1 MIIDKNWWRLYTK
14 NCKEFNKVSK
24 EGVRAIQFDS
34 CTIALIILAVT
45 MVLFV
50 WGRFP
55 LPVIAVGSA
64 LAMGVFG
71 VIPFSSAFS
80 GFSNDI
86 NLMVIGSMVVG
97 EALFETGVAQ
107 NLGSTIIKMVGT
119 NERLFVI
126 TCVVL
131 SAVLSAFLSNTA
143 VVAMMLP
150 IVSAVAAS
158 SKGAIT
164 KKHSY
169 MAIGF
174 AANVGGGM
182 TLVGSSPNV
191 VLQGLL
197 ADSGLETMSFFDLTL
212 GSLPRLAFI
221 ILFYATIGYKLQ
233 KKVFDFE
240 DAPDA
245 GGGADGEGEEQGFS
259 RRKMITSVVIL
270 ILTITGFVSGIWTV
284 GAVAMVAA
292 LACIVTGCISIQQVF
307 ARMDWTTVWVMAG
320 SLGLAAGV
328 SQSGAGEL
336 IANTIISLMGGQVSM
351 FTLLLI
357 FTILSVVLAN
367 IMSSTATSAML
378 GPIAFAMC
386 QALGYSAKPVAMV
399 IIWALNLAFLTPIAT
414 PPVTMTLQGGYRF
427 LDYTKVGFPLM
438 VGCLL
443 LTIVTYPFLFGV

>member
-1 MIIDKNWWRLYTK
+1 M
-14 NCKEFNKVSK
+14 
-24 EGVRAIQFDS
+24 RAIQLDS
-34 CTIALIILAVT
+34 CTVALIILAVT

-97 EALFETGVAQ
+97 EALFETGVARK
-107 NLGSTIIKMVGT
+107 LGSTIIKMVGT
-119 NERLFVI
+119 NERMFVV

-150 IVSAVAAS
+150 IVAAVAAS
-158 SKGAIT
+158 SGGAIT

-197 ADSGLETMSFFDLTL
+197 ADAGLETMGFFDLTL

-221 ILFYATIGYKLQ
+221 ILFYATFGYRLQ
-233 KKVFDFE
+233 KKVFNFE
-240 DAPDA
+240 ETADA
-245 GGGADGEGEEQGFS
+245 GDGADEAGEPQQFS

-270 ILTITGFVSGIWTV
+270 LLTITGFVSGIWTV

-292 LACIVTGCISIQQVF
+292 LACVVTGCISIQQVF

-386 QALGYSAKPVAMV
+386 QALGYSAKPVAMA

-443 LTIVTYPFLFGV
+443 LTIATYPILFRM

>member
-1 MIIDKNWWRLYTK
+1 MDKMGPGVLHYS
-14 NCKEFNKVSK
+14 CKEFKKYSAKGMCV
-24 EGVRAIQFDS
+24 IQIDS
-34 CTIALIILAVT
+34 CTMALIILVVT

-50 WGRFP
+50 WGKFP
-55 LPVIAVGSA
+55 LPVVAVGSA
-64 LAMGVFG
+64 LAMGIFG

-107 NLGSTIIKMVGT
+107 KLGSTIIKMVGT
-119 NERLFVI
+119 NERLFVV

-150 IVSAVAAS
+150 IVAAVAS
-158 SKGAIT
+158 SSNGNIT
-164 KKHSY
+164 KRNSY

-212 GSLPRLAFI
+212 GSLPRLIFI
-221 ILFYATIGYKLQ
+221 VIFYATFGYKLQ

-240 DAPDA
+240 DVPD
-245 GGGADGEGEEQGFS
+245 GGSAAGEEEAASEQQFS
-259 RRKMITSVVIL
+259 KPKMIISIVIL
-270 ILTITGFVSGIWTV
+270 VLTISGFVSGIWTV
-284 GAVAMVAA
+284 GAVAMTAA
-292 LACIVTGCISIQQVF
+292 LACVVTGCISIKQVF

-336 IANTIISLMGGQVSM
+336 IANTIIDLMGGSVSM
-351 FTLLLI
+351 LTLLMIFTL
-357 FTILSVVLAN
+357 LSVVLAN

-443 LTIVTYPFLFGV
+443 LTIVTYPLLFGI

>member
-1 MIIDKNWWRLYTK
+1 MCIIQ
-14 NCKEFNKVSK
+14 
-24 EGVRAIQFDS
+24 IDS
-34 CTIALIILAVT
+34 CTTALIILVVT

-50 WGRFP
+50 WGKLP
-55 LPVIAVGSA
+55 LPVVAVGSA
-64 LAMGVFG
+64 LAMGIFG

-86 NLMVIGSMVVG
+86 NLMVIGSIVVG

-107 NLGSTIIKMVGT
+107 KLGSTIIKMVGA

-150 IVSAVAAS
+150 IVAAVAAS
-158 SKGAIT
+158 SNGAIT

-212 GSLPRLAFI
+212 GSLPRLIFI
-221 ILFYATIGYKLQ
+221 IIFYATFGYKLQ
-233 KKVFDFE
+233 QKVFNFD
-240 DAPDA
+240 DVPDA
-245 GGGADGEGEEQGFS
+245 GSSAKESEGVSEERRFS
-259 RRKMITSVVIL
+259 RPKMIISIVIL
-270 ILTITGFVSGIWTV
+270 VLTITGFVTGIWTV
-284 GAVAMVAA
+284 GAVAMTAA
-292 LACIVTGCISIQQVF
+292 LACVVTGCISIKQVF

-336 IANTIISLMGGQVSM
+336 IANTIINLMGGSVSM
-351 FTLLLI
+351 FTLLMI

-427 LDYTKVGFPLM
+427 LDYTKVGFPVM
-438 VGCLL
+438 IGCLL
-443 LTIVTYPFLFGV
+443 LTIATYPFLFGV